1 MDADRAAPI
10 DTAAAGDGPYLRR
23 AQELLAA
30 RGELFLAGPG
40 RSVRLAGIAGP
51 PQDRAASKLRQAS
64 RQLTLPLPRQH
75 TRRRPR
81 MVR

>member
-1 MDADRAAPI
+1 MDTDSAAPV
-10 DTAAAGDGPYLRR
+10 DTTAAGDGPYLRR

-30 RGELFLAGPG
+30 RGELFLAGSG
-40 RSVRLAGIAGP
+40 RSLRLAGMAGP
-51 PQDRAASKLRQAS
+51 PQDRAASNLRPAS

-75 TRRRPR
+75 ARRRPR

>member
-1 MDADRAAPI
+1 MDTDRAAPI
-10 DTAAAGDGPYLRR
+10 DTATTGDGPYLRR
-23 AQELLAA
+23 AQDLLAA

-51 PQDRAASKLRQAS
+51 PRDRAASKLRQAS
-64 RQLTLPLPRQH
+64 RQLTLPLPRQL

>member
-1 MDADRAAPI
+1 MDTDRAAPI

-40 RSVRLAGIAGP
+40 RSVSLAGIACP
-51 PQDRAASKLRQAS
+51 PQDRAAKLRQAS

-75 TRRRPR
+75 SRRRPR

>member
-1 MDADRAAPI
+1 MDAERAAPI
-10 DTAAAGDGPYLRR
+10 DTTAAGDGPYLRR

-30 RGELFLAGPG
+30 RGELFVAGPG

-51 PQDRAASKLRQAS
+51 PQDRAASNIRQAS